1 MTPEIAEDR
10 SALFDLVVSS
20 LPVGL
25 IALDR
30 DRRIVEFNPAAEK
43 ITGYSRAEVEGKLC
57 WDVLT
62 SNMCKTVCLLRKD
75 TGRGA
80 QVLEERST
88 IITKDQREIPVL
100 YTSALLKDDHDEFR
114 GEIIIF
120 RDISESEQL
129 EKHRKVLISMFAHD
143 LKAPVAIAGGFLMRL
158 LEGKGGGEITA
169 KQRTYLEAVD
179 NEIKRLDAHIHSFL
193 NILRM
198 EAGQIALSLEPCS
211 VDSVLHD
218 LLEGFKME
226 AAQRRI
232 MLRIELP
239 DSLALV
245 LADKGQLQRVT
256 SNLIDNAIK
265 YSPEDSEVVVR
276 VYETSNHVA
285 CQIKDSGPGISS
297 NDLPHIF
304 DPFFRGGR
312 AKARGKEPG
321 SGLGLAIVRSIVEA
335 HGGKVWVKSEVEKG
349 SIFTFTIP
357 KRLTE

>member
-1 MTPEIAEDR
+1 MTPEISEDR
-10 SALFDLVVSS
+10 NALFDLVVRC

-43 ITGYSRAEVEGKLC
+43 ITGYSRAEVQNKLC

-75 TGRGA
+75 TGHIA
-80 QVLEERST
+80 EILEERST
-88 IITKDQREIPVL
+88 IVTRDQREIPVL

-129 EKHRKVLISMFAHD
+129 EKHRKILISMFAHD

-158 LEGKGGGEITA
+158 LAGKGGPITV
-169 KQRTYLEAVD
+169 KQRTYLETID
-179 NEIKRLDAHIHSFL
+179 NEIKRLDTHIQSFL

-211 VDSVLHD
+211 IDSVLHD
-218 LLEGFKME
+218 LLEGFRME
-226 AAQRRI
+226 AAERRI

-285 CQIKDSGPGISS
+285 CQIKDSGPGISP

-312 AKARGKEPG
+312 AKVRGKEPG

-335 HGGKVWVKSEVEKG
+335 HGGKVWVKSELQKG

-357 KRLTE
+357 KRRTE